1 MIDSIT
7 DSATLHNGVEI
18 PWLGFG
24 TFQLTG
30 ATAERAVTWALDV
43 GYRSVDTAAVYHNEV
58 EVGAAIRNSGVA
70 REEIFLTTKV
80 WNTDQGY
87 DATMSAFEASLE
99 RLGTDYADLYLVH
112 WPVEGMFGETW
123 RALEELH
130 STGRARAIG
139 VSNFLVHHLEELLK
153 GAHVVPMVNQVEFH
167 PRLQQPKLQAFCRDH
182 GIRLEA
188 WRPIMKGGVLDI
200 PELVE
205 IGQGV
210 GKSAVQVTLRWMIQ
224 KGVVAIPRSSQREHV
239 EANADIFDFELT
251 PEQMG
256 LIDDLD
262 RDMRTGE
269 DPDNFD
275 FGS

>member
-1 MIDSIT
+1 VIGSLT
-7 DSATLHNGVEI
+7 DTATLHNGPKM

-30 ATAERAVTWALDV
+30 ATAEEAVGWALDL
-43 GYRSVDTAAVYHNEV
+43 GYRSIDTAAVYQNEV
-58 EVGAAIRNSGVA
+58 EVGAAIRGSGVD
-70 REEIFLTTKV
+70 RQEIFLTTKV

-87 DATMSAFEASLE
+87 DATMSAFDASLE

-112 WPVEGMFGETW
+112 WPVEGMFKDTW
-123 RALEELH
+123 RALEDLYDA
-130 STGRARAIG
+130 GRVRAIG
-139 VSNFLVHHLEELLK
+139 VSNFLTHHLRELLD
-153 GAHVVPMVNQVEFH
+153 GARVVPMINQVEFH
-167 PRLQQPKLQAFCRDH
+167 PRLQQPDLQAFCEDH
-182 GIRLEA
+182 EIRLEA
-188 WRPIMKGGVLDI
+188 WRPIMKGGVLEI

-205 IGQGV
+205 LGEAL
-210 GKSAVQVTLRWMIQ
+210 GKSAVQVTLRWMVQ
-224 KGVVAIPRSSQREHV
+224 KGVIAIPRSSQPKHV

-251 PEQMG
+251 PEQME
-256 LIDDLD
+256 IVDDLD

>member
-1 MIDSIT
+1 MIDSIQDT
-7 DSATLHNGVEI
+7 TTLRQGVEM

-24 TFQLTG
+24 TFELTG
-30 ATAERAVTWALDV
+30 ATAEEAVGWALDL
-43 GYRSVDTAAVYHNEV
+43 GYRSIDTAAVYGNEE
-58 EVGAAIRNSGVA
+58 EVGAAIRSSGVG

-87 DATMSAFEASLE
+87 DATMSAFDASLE
-99 RLGTDYADLYLVH
+99 RLRTDYVDLYLIH
-112 WPVEGMFGETW
+112 WPVEGMFGDTW
-123 RALEELH
+123 RALEDLH
-130 STGRARAIG
+130 DAGRARAIG
-139 VSNFLVHHLEELLK
+139 VSNFLVHHLEQLIK
-153 GAHVVPMVNQVEFH
+153 HAHVVPTVNQVEFH
-167 PRLQQPKLQAFCRDH
+167 PRLQQPALQAFCRDH

-188 WRPIMKGGVLDI
+188 WRPIMKGGVLEI
-200 PELVE
+200 PELVA
-205 IGQGV
+205 IGEEL

-224 KGVVAIPRSSQREHV
+224 NGVVAIPRSSQRKHV

-251 PEQMG
+251 PEQMET
-256 LIDDLD
+256 IDGLD

>member
-1 MIDSIT
+1 MIGSLT
-7 DSATLHNGVEI
+7 DTATLHNGPKM

-30 ATAERAVTWALDV
+30 ATAEEAVGWALDL
-43 GYRSVDTAAVYHNEV
+43 GYRSIDTAAVYQNEV
-58 EVGAAIRNSGVA
+58 EVGAAIRGSGVD
-70 REEIFLTTKV
+70 RQEIFLTSKV

-87 DATMSAFEASLE
+87 DATMSAFDASLE

-112 WPVEGMFGETW
+112 WPVEGMFKDTW
-123 RALEELH
+123 RALEDLYDA
-130 STGRARAIG
+130 GRVRAIG
-139 VSNFLVHHLEELLK
+139 VSNFLTHHLRDLLD
-153 GAHVVPMVNQVEFH
+153 GARVVPMINQVEFH
-167 PRLQQPKLQAFCRDH
+167 PRLQQPDLQAFCEDH
-182 GIRLEA
+182 EIRLEA
-188 WRPIMKGGVLDI
+188 WRPIMKGGVLEI

-205 IGQGV
+205 LGEAL
-210 GKSAVQVTLRWMIQ
+210 GKSAVQVTLRWMVQ
-224 KGVVAIPRSSQREHV
+224 KGVIAIPRSSQPKHV

-251 PEQMG
+251 PEQME
-256 LIDDLD
+256 IVDDLD